1 MAGGDNNGWKRTYNL
16 AKGLSEIGHEVVLFT
31 TLDSKNRENISKNLN
46 SSRLKVRAFRD
57 LFQINFVPVVFHFL
71 QHF

>member
-1 MAGGDNNGWKRTYNL
+1 MGKNLRIAYFHYGIFEGGDNNGWKRTYNL

-46 SSRLKVRAFRD
+46 S
-57 LFQINFVPVVFHFL
+57 PVL
-71 QHF
+71 R